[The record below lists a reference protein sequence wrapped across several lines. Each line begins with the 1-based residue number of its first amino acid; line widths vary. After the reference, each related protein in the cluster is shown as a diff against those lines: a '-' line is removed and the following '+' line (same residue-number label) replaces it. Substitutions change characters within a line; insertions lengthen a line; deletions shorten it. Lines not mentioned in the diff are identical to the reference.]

1 MERYIGL
8 DAHASSCTLGIV
20 GPSGKRLGSQVV
32 ETNARAL
39 IEVLR
44 GIPRNRHLC
53 LEEGTLSGWLY
64 EVLEPHVEELT
75 VAGVGKSRGPK
86 TDKLD
91 AFALAEKLRIGS
103 LETRV
108 YKNRGQFRR
117 LGERAKSYDFLV
129 GDTVRVKNR
138 LKSVLRSRGVAYGAG
153 RSVYLKRDREEW
165 LAKLPEASRTTAGLL
180 YEEHDALVALRAK
193 AEKALL
199 AEARKHREW
208 HVLKTCPGLGPIRTA
223 ELLPVVVTP
232 YRFQSRS
239 RFWAYCGLGVVM
251 RSSSDWVRGPGG
263 RWVREPVQ
271 QTRGLNRNFN
281 HTLKRVFKGAA
292 TTVIGRAEN
301 EPLYRHYERLLEG
314 GTKPNLAKLTIARQL
329 ASIVL
334 AVWRTGE
341 AYDPRDWKRRSK
353 PAWDRRAWG
362 RKRSQHGVRRNGSE
376 PVTGDSIHTHRGPGQ
391 RAQAPTQRL
400 CTPGRAERSDG
411 PQSPR

>member
-165 LAKLPEASRTTAGLL
+165 LAKLPE
-180 YEEHDALVALRAK
+180 
-193 AEKALL
+193 
-199 AEARKHREW
+199 
-208 HVLKTCPGLGPIRTA
+208 
-223 ELLPVVVTP
+223 
-232 YRFQSRS
+232 
-239 RFWAYCGLGVVM
+239 
-251 RSSSDWVRGPGG
+251 
-263 RWVREPVQ
+263 
-271 QTRGLNRNFN
+271 TRGLNRNFN

-341 AYDPRDWKRRSK
+341 AYDPKRLE
-353 PAWDRRAWG
+353 AT
-362 RKRSQHGVRRNGSE
+362 E
-376 PVTGDSIHTHRGPGQ
+376 
-391 RAQAPTQRL
+391 
-400 CTPGRAERSDG
+400 
-411 PQSPR
+411 

>member
-1 MERYIGL
+1 MRWKGGPTARPGDQLRVITIRSVAAVEPLPRSNDEL
-8 DAHASSCTLGIV
+8 AS
-20 GPSGKRLGSQVV
+20 KRVSVS
-32 ETNARAL
+32 
-39 IEVLR
+39 
-44 GIPRNRHLC
+44 P
-53 LEEGTLSGWLY
+53 
-64 EVLEPHVEELT
+64 
-75 VAGVGKSRGPK
+75 
-86 TDKLD
+86 
-91 AFALAEKLRIGS
+91 
-103 LETRV
+103 
-108 YKNRGQFRR
+108 FR
-117 LGERAKSYDFLV
+117 

-138 LKSVLRSRGVAYGAG
+138 LKSVLRSRGLACGAG
-153 RSVYLKRDREEW
+153 RSVYSKRDREEW
-165 LAKLPEASRTTAGLL
+165 LARLPEASRATAGLL
-180 YEEHDALVALRAK
+180 YEEHDALMALRAK

-263 RWVREPVQ
+263 RWVREAVQ

-292 TTVIGRAEN
+292 TTVIGRAGD

-334 AVWRTGE
+334 AAELG
-341 AYDPRDWKRRSK
+341 SK
-353 PAWDRRAWG
+353 
-362 RKRSQHGVRRNGSE
+362 GV
-376 PVTGDSIHTHRGPGQ
+376 
-391 RAQAPTQRL
+391 
-400 CTPGRAERSDG
+400 
-411 PQSPR
+411 